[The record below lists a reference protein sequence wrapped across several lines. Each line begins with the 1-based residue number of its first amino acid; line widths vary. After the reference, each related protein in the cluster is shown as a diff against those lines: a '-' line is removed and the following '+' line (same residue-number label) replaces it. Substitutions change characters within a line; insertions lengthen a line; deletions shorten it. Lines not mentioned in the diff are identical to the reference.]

1 LRSALRSLLLF
12 ACAAVGFSLVAGATA
27 RLVPMPNALGHWAK
41 WKFLEQHRD
50 EFDAVWIGTSHVLRD
65 VDNPSIERRLAE
77 QGIEMAM
84 FNFGIAGMGTYEQD
98 YILHRLLAL
107 RPERLRYIFLEG
119 GPIAMGL
126 HPRHI
131 FRSPEDNDTLRSVM
145 WHTPVQ
151 TAKVLDQVWILPVSL
166 PKKLDFAFEHLRL
179 LGRHLANYGQGP
191 EIVRG
196 LEGVRIDEPW
206 LVELRGFETCDEV
219 HSEEFAATAEQLGS
233 DAPLGLELPD
243 ELATIRDLSG
253 LNVEFYERQ
262 YAAAEPLGVT
272 IVHVQ
277 IPGSLESNEHPVL
290 HREGVIALL
299 WNFNLP
305 EEYPE
310 LFRVAHRWDEEHLN
324 AEGVAL
330 FTDLL
335 VERIAALVAEEPRT
349 GGARRP

>member
-1 LRSALRSLLLF
+1 MRSALRSLLLF

-27 RLVPMPNALGHWAK
+27 RLVPMPGALGHWAK
-41 WKFLEQHRD
+41 FEFFKQHRD

-65 VDNPSIERRLAE
+65 VDNPSIEARLA
-77 QGIEMAM
+77 QRGIELAM

-98 YILHRLLAL
+98 YMLHRLLAL
-107 RPERLRYIFLEG
+107 RSERLKYIFLEG

-145 WHTPVQ
+145 WHTPAE
-151 TAKVLDQVWILPVSL
+151 TDKVLDQVWLLPVSPL
-166 PKKLDFAFEHLRL
+166 KKLDFAFEHVRI
-179 LGRHLANYGQGP
+179 LGRHLACYGQGP
-191 EIVRG
+191 EVVRG
-196 LEGVRIDEPW
+196 FEGVRIDEPW
-206 LVELRGFETCDEV
+206 LVELRGFEPSDEF
-219 HSEEFAATAEQLGS
+219 HSEEFAATAAGLGP
-233 DAPLGLELPD
+233 DALLGLAQPD
-243 ELATIRDLSG
+243 ELATHRDLSG
-253 LNVEFYERQ
+253 LNVEFYELQ

-290 HREGVIALL
+290 QREGVISLL

-310 LFRVAHRWDEEHLN
+310 LFRVAHRWDKEHLN
-324 AEGVAL
+324 ARGVEL

-335 VERIAALVAEEPRT
+335 VERIAALVAEE
-349 GGARRP
+349 RRP